1 MANPYI
7 NIYKDNPT
15 AGAKDGTAVTMGN
28 SYTAP
33 IKFTLDAEQNESAI
47 QKCAIRTETG
57 YVAQVVTISDLNDS
71 DDRWK
76 VCKTEDGTFEDS
88 ITFDEVTDTNSIFYV
103 KATSASTEQ
112 PMTDRS
118 VKLRYSGKLLIAG

>member
-1 MANPYI
+1 M
-7 NIYKDNPT
+7 
-15 AGAKDGTAVTMGN
+15 
-28 SYTAP
+28 
-33 IKFTLDAEQNESAI
+33 
-47 QKCAIRTETG
+47 
-57 YVAQVVTISDLNDS
+57 TISDLNDS

-118 VKLRYSGKLLIAG
+118 VKLRYSGKLLIAGWGHVDATCFNS